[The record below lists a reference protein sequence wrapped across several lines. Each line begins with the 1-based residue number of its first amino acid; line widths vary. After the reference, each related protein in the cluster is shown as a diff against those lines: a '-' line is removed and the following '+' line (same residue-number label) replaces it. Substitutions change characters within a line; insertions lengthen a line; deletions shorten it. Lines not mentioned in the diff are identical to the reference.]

1 MFSGCYF
8 TFASRTAATKSPD
21 CRRFR
26 TQQQHTRLQIC
37 VAVAVAVRHL
47 ISPSLIFLYGRAA
60 RSLSQLLIIL
70 QSSVS
75 RSATNRFPFLLLQ
88 QLASFAGDF
97 HRCDNSGRP
106 FFLLLSLLLQPF
118 FKSGHKRRLA
128 SLSCIMYQR
137 RRGKIHGF
145 QLNEINFSALIH
157 THTHTHQQTIFKP
170 RFCRHESCCTESC
183 GQQEQSS
190 SNQQPATHVLCCC
203 LEAT

>member
-37 VAVAVAVRHL
+37 AVAVAVRHL

-75 RSATNRFPFLLLQ
+75 RSATNRLPSLLL

-106 FFLLLSLLLQPF
+106 FLFSSHYYSSPFL
-118 FKSGHKRRLA
+118 KA
-128 SLSCIMYQR
+128 
-137 RRGKIHGF
+137 
-145 QLNEINFSALIH
+145 
-157 THTHTHQQTIFKP
+157 
-170 RFCRHESCCTESC
+170 
-183 GQQEQSS
+183 
-190 SNQQPATHVLCCC
+190 ATKDV
-203 LEAT
+203 